1 MKRILNILTAS
12 ALTLI
17 LAFSCVSEKS
27 IEMPGPRPSVDYE
40 GREITVY
47 FGVEM
52 PEPQTKTLGE
62 NPTINSLHV
71 AVFGSSG
78 YLKEYKLAEPVPA
91 NTYVSQEGVANKKGY
106 KVNLS
111 ITSSRIRVHLIANG
125 PETLDF
131 DYESTVMSK
140 LTSSDGQDAYW
151 QRILLDHGIY
161 ADEDEPGYYSNPPVL
176 VLDPDFDL
184 DTDGVTHKMALIPLV
199 RNFAKLTV
207 IADAASTSNFT
218 IDSFAVVN
226 VPDKGSVAPYN
237 AATGEFMM
245 NYEDYPT
252 LNDLSAV
259 YAGNMP
265 SATSIDKSYP
275 SEADF
280 AARTNGVVAAGG
292 AVYMYERPVPTADA
306 TILIVK
312 GTYTDPKDNSTHTGY
327 YKIDMMDGGA
337 YLPILR
343 NFRYQIRIQ
352 KVNRNGK
359 NTVIAAINGAGS
371 ADISADIS
379 TASQVNLSDGN
390 SAISVEYTEKT
401 LPIGGTYTLGVSFT
415 PDVTTGT
422 VDNSLVTYELRP
434 AEANGAV
441 IASEDDISFD
451 SSTGTLT
458 YTTTDVDATHTKSQK
473 IRVIGTSTKSRLYR
487 DITIRLLP
495 QQTMT
500 VSCTPVIEAEPG
512 TPQTVTITIP
522 QDLPQSIFPLHFK
535 VEVAAKTL
543 TPNAGDLPVEPGET
557 IVSGQSGNSF
567 QFIKTLSYT
576 DYLGG
581 YTGNVSSFNCEFKS
595 IIGDSGSDIYVSNE
609 YFATGSTSFQT
620 FVKRYFSGLRFSTSG
635 AVNEDDPVQ
644 FYFTLDAEHEGGAKL
659 IPETVDVYLTGL
671 YADMENSANH
681 LQPAEGN
688 RYVYTVP
695 AGAAG
700 TGTQTLYLFSTGETP
715 YYKVELKASY
725 YQDNEKTNQP
735 LEFTNL
741 GFSDVLYG
749 NGWPTTFSFT
759 IPSTYEIPA
768 QGIDIEL
775 GLGNLELNGIS
786 NIVTGGGKTYYHATS
801 TGTKTINLKTAGNRT
816 DPVSVTLTHEDFITG
831 VGTESTRK
839 YLNIAEGV
847 ITNSAPNTSNTFR
860 QYNNTVNVY
869 TDKALSQQVCSYR
882 VYVSRYNSY
891 ATNLDAANFA
901 SNVIDATTKLYMT
914 MYSTYNSTTYNASIT
929 AGALYNNGG
938 SSTVTF
944 STLPIG
950 TREIT
955 VSTTSA
961 NYPTG
966 TSSYTTNDVTVAFAS
981 ISGRN
986 NGYIQ
991 MDRGQSVSVSV
1002 PSGCHITSMVFTYSS
1017 NNYTPTS
1024 VTSSVGSYSTN
1035 NRTWTAPNNSTRSV
1049 SLTMTRNNNSIR
1061 IASIV
1066 VTVVDD

>member
-1 MKRILNILTAS
+1 MKRILNRITAV
-12 ALTLI
+12 ALASV

-27 IEMPGPRPSVDYE
+27 DEMPGSRPAVDYE

-62 NPTINSLHV
+62 NPTISSLHV

-106 KVNLS
+106 KVSLS

-140 LTSSDGQDAYW
+140 LTSSGGQDAYW

-161 ADEDEPGYYSNPPVL
+161 ADEDAPGYYSNPPVL

-207 IADAASTSNFT
+207 VADDASTSNFT

-237 AATGEFMM
+237 AATGDFMM

-252 LNDLSAV
+252 LDALSAV

-265 SATSIDKSYP
+265 SATRIDKSYP

-306 TILIVK
+306 TVLIVK
-312 GTYTDPKDNSTHTGY
+312 GTYTDPKTNTDHTGY

-343 NFRYQIRIQ
+343 NFRYQINIQ

-415 PDVTTGT
+415 PDVSTGA

-458 YTTTDVDATHTKSQK
+458 YTTTDVDATNTKSQK

-495 QQTMT
+495 QQTMA
-500 VSCTPVIEAEPG
+500 VSCIPVIEAEPG

-557 IVSGQSGNSF
+557 IVAGESGNSF

-576 DYLGG
+576 DYTAG

-595 IIGDSGSDIYVSNE
+595 IVGDSGSDIYVSNE

-620 FVKRYFSGLRFSTSG
+620 FVKRYFSDLRFSTSG

-759 IPSTYEIPA
+759 IPSTYEIT
-768 QGIDIEL
+768 GGYIDIEL
-775 GLGNLELNGIS
+775 GLGNLELNGSS
-786 NIVTGGGKTYYHATS
+786 NIQIANGKTYYRATS
-801 TGTKTINLKTAGNRT
+801 TGTKTINLKTTGNRT

-831 VGTESTRK
+831 VGTEGTRK
-839 YLNIAEGV
+839 YLSIAARGMNL
-847 ITNSAPNTSNTFR
+847 NSNSYRLFNNATAYVYSDKALNTQLLSFATTRNGNYAGYNTGAVSF
-860 QYNNTVNVY
+860 NNTVLDSYSRLYLKVGSENA
-869 TDKALSQQVCSYR
+869 TTTAEALS
-882 VYVSRYNSY
+882 
-891 ATNLDAANFA
+891 
-901 SNVIDATTKLYMT
+901 
-914 MYSTYNSTTYNASIT
+914 
-929 AGALYNNGG
+929 NG
-938 SSTVTF
+938 SQVTF
-944 STLPIG
+944 STLPAG

-955 VSTTSA
+955 VSTINT

-966 TSSYTTNDVTVAFAS
+966 TSSYTSDDVTVAFSA

-986 NGYIQ
+986 YYYIQ

-1002 PSGCHITSMVFTYSS
+1002 PSGCHITSMVFTYYN